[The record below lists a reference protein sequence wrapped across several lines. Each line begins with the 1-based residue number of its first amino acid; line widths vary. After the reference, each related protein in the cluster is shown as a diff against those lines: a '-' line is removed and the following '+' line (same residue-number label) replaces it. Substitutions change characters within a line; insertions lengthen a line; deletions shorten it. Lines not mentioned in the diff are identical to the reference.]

1 MKIPAFITVRS
12 ASTRLPGKCFLPF
25 GEATVLDHVIRRC
38 HYFDLRPIVCT
49 TDLSIDAGI
58 VDIAEFHGVEV
69 FRGQSINKL
78 MRWRD
83 CARKYE
89 TPYFHTVDA
98 DDPFF
103 CGEEVKRSIRC
114 MVEGNYEMVSPTQ
127 SSSKGGATVGYS
139 LKASV
144 VERACLNTH
153 ADTDTEMMWS
163 YISQVGGLK
172 SIVLGEPVSDR
183 IESRLTLDYHED
195 YIILEAIRI
204 LLGPFASRGQ
214 IFRLLNENP
223 SLAMINAFRNEEWAA
238 LQKEKSFKSS
248 T

>member
-49 TDLSIDAGI
+49 TDLSTDAGI

-103 CGEEVKRSIRC
+103 CGDEVKRSFKC
-114 MVEGNYEMVSPTQ
+114 MLEGGYDMVSPTV

-139 LKASV
+139 LKSSI
-144 VERACLNTH
+144 VEKACVATDEN
-153 ADTDTEMMWS
+153 TDTEMMWS
-163 YISQVGGLK
+163 YIERIKDLNK
-172 SIVLGEPVSDR
+172 TILDEPTSNR
-183 IESRLTLDYHED
+183 IEARLTLDYHED
-195 YIILEAIRI
+195 YILLETIRI
-204 LLGPFASRGQ
+204 LLGSFASRAQ
-214 IFRLLNENP
+214 IYQLLAKN
-223 SLAMINAFRNEEWAA
+223 SALKMINELRGEEWAA
-238 LQKEKSFKSS
+238 NQKEKSVLNSD
-248 T
+248 